1 MFFILI
7 SIKIEV
13 FFTILFKKYL
23 KKSMQD
29 YTTSKD
35 CVKKVPFKALLS
47 VAGAPTSIGEKTV
60 RRLWGQWGM
69 RNNAYTVIDR
79 LLLNQAHNY
88 QNYHYNSLELKK
100 GSINQK
106 NPIDQL

>member
-29 YTTSKD
+29 YTSSKD

-47 VAGAPTSIGEKTV
+47 VLDAP
-60 RRLWGQWGM
+60 
-69 RNNAYTVIDR
+69 
-79 LLLNQAHNY
+79 
-88 QNYHYNSLELKK
+88 
-100 GSINQK
+100 
-106 NPIDQL
+106 